1 MKKLS
6 LFIFLLSFGVA
17 FGQKDLT
24 GGEILHKLK
33 KLQNPTRVLY
43 LAAHPDDENT
53 RMIAWLENGKGVR
66 TAYLSLTRGDGG
78 QNLIGTELGNKLG
91 VLRSQELLQAR
102 KTDGGEQFFTRA
114 IDFGYSK
121 TADETM
127 QKWGEDMILSDVV
140 WVIRN
145 YRPDVIITRFP
156 PDSRA
161 GHGHHTASAMLGI
174 EAFLVAGDAS
184 VYPEQMEFVEPWQPK
199 RIYWNASNWWN
210 KDLDKIAAKDDNY
223 VTVDVGG
230 YNALL
235 GASYNEIAS
244 YSRTQHKSQGFG
256 MSVSRGS
263 TKEYLQYLE
272 GEKADDDIFSGI
284 NQSWARYDFKTG
296 DKELASI
303 IEDYNVA
310 NPSASLSSLFSL
322 FKEADRIND
331 ASQREY
337 FKQQLNEVIMASL
350 GWHAELLSKELY
362 LTPGEDVTLTLEI
375 INRSDK
381 KVSLKSINYEG
392 QKTLL
397 DEALTA
403 NEIWTKELSVKVAD
417 EISQPYWLND
427 PSENLFTI
435 NDQNLIGK
443 AEHKPL
449 PQATLT
455 VSVEGH
461 SYDLVLPILNKH
473 SDRVEGEIIEP
484 VFVVPQVVVT
494 PNLENMIFVDD
505 KPQQLVLGV
514 RTFGKEVKSLKI
526 IANSW
531 NVEPAEIK
539 MDGEEASFKNVV
551 VTVSPTDK
559 SANDPLRIQINGE
572 GEVLN
577 LTEIKY
583 SHIDDRVVFE
593 SAKVNLI
600 KVDLKKE
607 GELIGYIPGAGD
619 KVAEA
624 IQLMGYQVE
633 TLTEDQIM
641 NDDLSKYKSIV
652 AGIRAYNTQEWL
664 PGAKSKL
671 MAYVQNG
678 GNYIVQYNTSSRDLL
693 SDDIGPYPFEISRD
707 RVTEEDAKPEFI
719 RAENPVLNTPNKLT
733 EKDFENWVQERGL
746 YFSNKWDDKYETPI
760 GWHDEGEPMRA
771 GGLLIGNYGKGAFM
785 YTGISFFRELPAGVP
800 GAYRLLAN
808 LLSYQNKADNEQQ

>member
-6 LFIFLLSFGVA
+6 LYIFLLSVGVA
-17 FGQKDLT
+17 FGQKDLS
-24 GGEILHKLK
+24 GGEILHQLK

-91 VLRSQELLQAR
+91 VLRSQELMQAR
-102 KTDGGEQFFTRA
+102 KTDGGEQFFSRA

-127 QKWGEDMILSDVV
+127 AKWGEEEILSDVV
-140 WVIRN
+140 WVIRS

-156 PDSRA
+156 PDTRA

-174 EAFLVAGDAS
+174 EAFLIAGDS
-184 VYPEQMEFVEPWQPK
+184 TMYPEQMEFVEPWQPT

-256 MSVSRGS
+256 VSVARGS
-263 TKEYLQYLE
+263 SKEYLQYLE
-272 GEKADDDIFSGI
+272 GEKADGDIFSGI
-284 NQSWARYDFKTG
+284 NQTWERYDFKTG

-303 IEDYNVA
+303 IEDYDVA
-310 NPSASLSSLFSL
+310 NPGASLSALFGLLSD
-322 FKEADRIND
+322 ADEIND

-337 FKQQLNEVIMASL
+337 FKKQLNEIIVASL
-350 GWHAELLSKELY
+350 GWHAELLSDELY
-362 LTPGEDVTLTLEI
+362 LTPGEDAKLSLEA
-375 INRSDK
+375 INRSK
-381 KVSLKSINYEG
+381 QKVTLKSINYEG
-392 QKTLL
+392 QK
-397 DEALTA
+397 
-403 NEIWTKELSVKVAD
+403 IELSEKLEANTTFAKEVNVKVAD
-417 EISQPYWLND
+417 QISQPYWLNN
-427 PSENLFTI
+427 PGQNLFTI
-435 NDQNLIGK
+435 NDQKLIGK
-443 AEHKPL
+443 AEYKPL
-449 PQATLT
+449 PEATLN
-455 VSVEGH
+455 VDIDGH
-461 SYDLVLPILNKH
+461 LYDLVLPILNKH

-484 VFVVPQVVVT
+484 VFVVPQIVLT
-494 PNLENMIFVDD
+494 PSLDNMIFVNDE
-505 KPQQLVLGV
+505 PQQLVLGV
-514 RTFGKEVKSLKI
+514 RTFSKEVKNLKI
-526 IANSW
+526 IAESW
-531 NVEPAEIK
+531 KVEPSEIK
-539 MDGEEASFKNVV
+539 IEGEGSSSSNVV
-551 VTVSPTDK
+551 VTITPTENSTSD
-559 SANDPLRIQINGE
+559 ALRIVIDGE
-572 GEVLN
+572 GEALN

-593 SAKVNLI
+593 PAQVNLI
-600 KVDLKKE
+600 KVDLNKD

-624 IQLMGYQVE
+624 IELMGYKVE
-633 TLTEDQIM
+633 MLSEDDIM
-641 NDDLSKYKSIV
+641 NGDLSKYKSIV

-664 PGAKSKL
+664 PLAKAKL
-671 MAYVQNG
+671 MGYVQNG
-678 GNYIVQYNTSSRDLL
+678 GNYIVQYNTASRDLM
-693 SDDIGPYPFEISRD
+693 SDDIGPYPFDISRD
-707 RVTEEDAKPEFI
+707 RVTEENAKAEFI
-719 RAENPVLNTPNKLT
+719 MSENPVLNTPNQLSD
-733 EKDFENWVQERGL
+733 KDFENWVQERGL
-746 YFSNKWDDKYETPI
+746 YFSNKWDDKYKTPI
-760 GWHDEGEPMRA
+760 GWHDEGEPMLA
-771 GGLLIGNYGKGAFM
+771 GGLLIGDFGKGAFM

-808 LLSYQNKADNEQQ
+808 LLSYQNKAENEQQ

>member
-6 LFIFLLSFGVA
+6 LFILLISVGFA
-17 FGQKDLT
+17 FGQKDLS
-24 GGEILHKLK
+24 GGEILHELK

-53 RMIAWLENGKGVR
+53 RMISWLDNGKGVR

-91 VLRSQELLQAR
+91 VLRSQELMQAR
-102 KTDGGEQFFTRA
+102 KTDGGEQFFSRA

-127 QKWGEDMILSDVV
+127 EKWGEEEILSDVV
-140 WVIRN
+140 WVIRT

-156 PDSRA
+156 PDSRG

-174 EAFLVAGDAS
+174 EAFKIAGDPKS
-184 VYPEQMEFVEPWQPK
+184 FPEQLEFVEPWQPK

-210 KDLDKIAAKDDNY
+210 KDLDKIAATDDNY

-256 MSVSRGS
+256 VSVARGS
-263 TKEYLQYLE
+263 TMEYLQYLE
-272 GEKADDDIFSGI
+272 GDKADGDIFSGI
-284 NQSWARYDFKTG
+284 NQTWERYDFKVG
-296 DKELASI
+296 DKKLASI
-303 IEDYNVA
+303 LENYDVT
-310 NPSASLSSLFSL
+310 NPSASLPALFEL
-322 FKEADRIND
+322 LAEADKIND
-331 ASQREY
+331 ASQKEY
-337 FKQQLNEVIMASL
+337 FKKQLNEIIVASL
-350 GWHAELLSKELY
+350 GWHAELLSDDLY
-362 LTPGEDVTLTLEI
+362 LTPGEDVSMTLEV
-375 INRSDK
+375 INRSAQE
-381 KVSLKSINYEG
+381 VSLKSLDYEG
-392 QKTLL
+392 QKTDLS
-397 DEALTA
+397 EALSA
-403 NEIWTKELSVKVAD
+403 NENWSKEINVKVAE
-417 EISQPYWLND
+417 EISQPYWLNN
-427 PSENLFTI
+427 PGQNLFTI
-435 NDQNLIGK
+435 NDQKLRGK
-443 AEHKPL
+443 AEYKPL
-449 PQATLT
+449 PEARLT
-455 VSVEGH
+455 VDINGH
-461 SYDLVLPILNKH
+461 SYDLTLPILNKH

-484 VFVVPQVVVT
+484 VFVVPQIVVT
-494 PNLENMIFVDD
+494 PNLENMIFVNDE
-505 KPQQLVLGV
+505 PQQLVLGV

-526 IANSW
+526 IAQSW
-531 NVEPAEIK
+531 NVEPSEIK
-539 MDGEEASFKNVV
+539 VDAEVGDFQNVV
-551 VTVSPTDK
+551 LTVSPTDK
-559 SANDPLRIQINGE
+559 SANDALRIQINGE
-572 GEVLN
+572 GEALN

-593 SAKVNLI
+593 PAQVNLI
-600 KVDLKKE
+600 KVDLKKD
-607 GELIGYIPGAGD
+607 GDLIGYIPGAGD

-624 IQLMGYQVE
+624 IELMGYKVE
-633 TLTEDQIM
+633 TLTKDEIM
-641 NDDLSKYKSIV
+641 MNDLSKYKSIV

-664 PGAKSKL
+664 PLAKDKL
-671 MAYVQNG
+671 MNYVQNG

-707 RVTEEDAKPEFI
+707 RVTEEDAKVEFT
-719 RAENPVLNTPNKLT
+719 RAKNPVLNTPNKLT
-733 EKDFENWVQERGL
+733 DKDFENWVQERGL

-760 GWHDEGEPMRA
+760 GWHDKGEPMRE

>member
-6 LFIFLLSFGVA
+6 LYIFLLSVSVA
-17 FGQKDLT
+17 FGQKDLS
-24 GGEILHKLK
+24 GGEILHQLK

-91 VLRSQELLQAR
+91 VLRSQELMQAR
-102 KTDGGEQFFTRA
+102 KTDGGEQFFSRA

-127 QKWGEDMILSDVV
+127 AKWGEEEILSDVV
-140 WVIRN
+140 WVIRS

-156 PDSRA
+156 PDTRA

-174 EAFLVAGDAS
+174 EAFLIAGDS
-184 VYPEQMEFVEPWQPK
+184 TMYPEQMEFVEPWQPT

-256 MSVSRGS
+256 VSVARGS
-263 TKEYLQYLE
+263 SKEYLQYLE
-272 GEKADDDIFSGI
+272 GEKADGDIFSGI
-284 NQSWARYDFKTG
+284 NQTWERYDFKTG

-303 IEDYNVA
+303 IEDYDVA
-310 NPSASLSSLFSL
+310 DPSASLSALFGLLSD
-322 FKEADRIND
+322 ADEIND

-337 FKQQLNEVIMASL
+337 FKKQLNEIIVASL
-350 GWHAELLSKELY
+350 GWHAELLSDKLY
-362 LTPGEDVTLTLEI
+362 LTPGEDAKLSLEA
-375 INRSDK
+375 INRSK
-381 KVSLKSINYEG
+381 QKVTLKSINYEG
-392 QKTLL
+392 QK
-397 DEALTA
+397 
-403 NEIWTKELSVKVAD
+403 IELSEKLEANTTFAKEVNVKVA
-417 EISQPYWLND
+417 EQISQPYWLND
-427 PSENLFTI
+427 PGQNLFTI
-435 NDQNLIGK
+435 MDQKLIGK
-443 AEHKPL
+443 AEYKPL
-449 PQATLT
+449 PEATL
-455 VSVEGH
+455 SVDIDGH
-461 SYDLVLPILNKH
+461 PYDLVLPILNKH

-484 VFVVPQVVVT
+484 VFVVPQIVVT
-494 PNLENMIFVDD
+494 PNLDNMIFVNDE
-505 KPQQLVLGV
+505 PQQLALGV
-514 RTFGKEVKSLKI
+514 RTFGKDVKSLKI
-526 IANSW
+526 IAESW
-531 NVEPAEIK
+531 KVEPSEIK
-539 MDGEEASFKNVV
+539 IKGEGSNVSNVV
-551 VTVSPTDK
+551 VTITPTENSTSD
-559 SANDPLRIQINGE
+559 ALRIVIEGE
-572 GEVLN
+572 GEALN

-593 SAKVNLI
+593 PARVNLI
-600 KVDLKKE
+600 KVDLNKD

-624 IQLMGYQVE
+624 IELMGYKVE
-633 TLTEDQIM
+633 MLSEDDIM
-641 NDDLSKYKSIV
+641 NGDLSKYKSIV

-664 PGAKSKL
+664 PLAKAKL
-671 MAYVQNG
+671 MDYVQNG
-678 GNYIVQYNTSSRDLL
+678 GNYIVQYNTASRDLM
-693 SDDIGPYPFEISRD
+693 SDDIGPYPFDISRD
-707 RVTEEDAKPEFI
+707 RVTEENAKAEFI
-719 RAENPVLNTPNKLT
+719 MSENPVLNTPNKLS

-746 YFSNKWDDKYETPI
+746 YFSNKWDDKYKTPI
-760 GWHDEGEPMRA
+760 GWHDEGEPMLA
-771 GGLLIGNYGKGAFM
+771 GGLLIGDFGKGAFM

-808 LLSYQNKADNEQQ
+808 LLSYQNKAENEQQ